1 MENPYQQ
8 HVLGF
13 LVGSDG
19 VQDSENEH
27 EPTRTYVHNDPSNL
41 IQCDGADSVG
51 TNSDDV
57 STSDYDV
64 ITEYESEDE
73 VDAQPEPVVLVPEP
87 GQPGQPPVLQIDPSG
102 RFSLP
107 ASLPLGI
114 VCNARSL
121 FNKIDN
127 FRRLLREIGPDY
139 AIVSETFDWEG
150 RRVSLEQ
157 LLHGSNYGVKSY
169 RRPRRQNGTVHQGG
183 GCAIVYNETRF
194 KVEDL
199 EIQNEEGIESVF
211 AIFTPN
217 NFDHHL
223 QKLKRICIGSVY
235 IPPRSKYKQDTIDQ
249 IIQVIH
255 YTRAKYDNEVAFTVA
270 GDFNRTD
277 YTDILESY
285 GALQQCVEVGTR
297 QASADNATL
306 DVILS
311 DLHTHY
317 HPPTTKEPLEVD
329 DNKEGENSDHDI
341 VIFAPKSDPNFA
353 VKRKKKV
360 VTTRPIPD
368 SQIPAFGRDIQ
379 SQSWIEVLEEPDL
392 ELKVTNFHHIITS
405 VRNRHFKQRR
415 VTISNLDKKW
425 MTPELKTLLRKVQ
438 REILQ
443 NRKSRK
449 WRKLKFE
456 FKQKK
461 RKTIK
466 AFHSKFVSDLK
477 SSNPRQFYQMAKR
490 IGAVDQMNTGKL
502 SVKCLAGLSDCASA
516 EAVGQSFA
524 AVSAEQS
531 PLDRTQLPAYLPSL
545 PRPR

>member
-1 MENPYQQ
+1 VGNPYRQ

-19 VQDSENEH
+19 VQESENKH
-27 EPTRTYVHNDPSNL
+27 ELTSKDQYPEPSNI
-41 IQCDGADSVG
+41 IQCDGADSVSTNSDNG
-51 TNSDDV
+51 TNSETDLV
-57 STSDYDV
+57 
-64 ITEYESEDE
+64 TEYESEDE

-223 QKLKRICIGSVY
+223 QK
-235 IPPRSKYKQDTIDQ
+235 TEE
-249 IIQVIH
+249 
-255 YTRAKYDNEVAFTVA
+255 N
-270 GDFNRTD
+270 
-277 YTDILESY
+277 
-285 GALQQCVEVGTR
+285 
-297 QASADNATL
+297 
-306 DVILS
+306 
-311 DLHTHY
+311 LHW
-317 HPPTTKEPLEVD
+317 L
-329 DNKEGENSDHDI
+329 
-341 VIFAPKSDPNFA
+341 
-353 VKRKKKV
+353 
-360 VTTRPIPD
+360 
-368 SQIPAFGRDIQ
+368 
-379 SQSWIEVLEEPDL
+379 
-392 ELKVTNFHHIITS
+392 
-405 VRNRHFKQRR
+405 
-415 VTISNLDKKW
+415 
-425 MTPELKTLLRKVQ
+425 
-438 REILQ
+438 
-443 NRKSRK
+443 
-449 WRKLKFE
+449 
-456 FKQKK
+456 
-461 RKTIK
+461 
-466 AFHSKFVSDLK
+466 
-477 SSNPRQFYQMAKR
+477 
-490 IGAVDQMNTGKL
+490 
-502 SVKCLAGLSDCASA
+502 GLY
-516 EAVGQSFA
+516 
-524 AVSAEQS
+524 S
-531 PLDRTQLPAYLPSL
+531 P
-545 PRPR
+545 